1 MLFSIISILVACSG
15 GEKEAAE
22 APVAPAAAETTP
34 VEATPAPA
42 VEPCVDSTPQDP
54 IDDCAK
60 EDVAPATEAVTEQPT
75 VVVVAK

>member
-15 GEKEAAE
+15 GEKEAVE

>member
-15 GEKEAAE
+15 GEEAVE
-22 APVAPAAAETTP
+22 APVTPAAAETTP
-34 VEATPAPA
+34 VEAISAPA

-60 EDVAPATEAVTEQPT
+60 EDVAPATEVVTEQPT